1 MLPCSVPTDPGKLKH
16 IDWYRCSPNLKKDG
30 CVNDGKI
37 VLIAQV
43 KNMTDKGAEPNFDV
57 YTNGTLVIIKALP
70 TDDGMM
76 FKCFAVVNTI
86 GRERFTAILNIVKGD
101 VYISVI

>member
-1 MLPCSVPTDPGKLKH
+1 
-16 IDWYRCSPNLKKDG
+16 
-30 CVNDGKI
+30 
-37 VLIAQV
+37 
-43 KNMTDKGAEPNFDV
+43 MTDKDAEPNFDV

-86 GRERFTAILNIVKGD
+86 GREHFTAILNIVKGD